1 MRIQNL
7 GSGKHDEFVD
17 GIDIV
22 WTAPEE
28 GKDPRVVVGWYRGAR
43 LYRHRQHF
51 KGGNPSAQHYKDKIR
66 SFRAGTLAENAF
78 VLPPEDRHLRL
89 RRGKGWSGQ
98 ASWWYANDT
107 TDRSARAFVKRVKAF
122 IEGEPVAPVGAS
134 PDHDGGRGRPAG
146 AAASDVYKRYVR
158 KYEINVHP
166 QHDNLHKQFV
176 RFSASDIRGL
186 IFPLVFATTFGLRL
200 TQCRK

>member
-51 KGGNPSAQHYKDKIR
+51 KGRNPSAQHYKDKIR
-66 SFRAGTLAENAF
+66 SFRARTLAENAF
-78 VLPPEDRHLRL
+78 VLPPEDRH
-89 RRGKGWSGQ
+89 RGKGWSGQ

-166 QHDNLHKQFV
+166 QHDSLHKQFV
-176 RFSASDIRGL
+176 AFLSERYPRID
-186 IFPLVFATTFGLRL
+186 FPACFRDDLRLRL